1 MNKTLPMKILAISDT
16 VIEGLYSGGVVNRF
30 SGTDVIISCG
40 DLPYAYPEY
49 LLSMLNAMLFF
60 VRGNHDIS
68 SRSWQVQHPGP
79 LGGFDLHK
87 RTAQYN
93 GLLLAGVE
101 GCLRYREGPF
111 MYSQNEM
118 WLNVFELVPRL
129 IVNRL
134 RFGRFLDIFVTHAPP
149 FGIHDEMDL
158 PHQGIKAF
166 LWLDRVFS
174 PTLHLHGHIH
184 LYNHNSNRETMLG
197 TTRIINCYGFQEIL
211 ISMEG

>member
-1 MNKTLPMKILAISDT
+1 MKILAVSDT

-30 SGTDVIISCG
+30 AGTDLIISCG

-49 LLSMLNAMLFF
+49 LLSMLNATLFF

-68 SRSWQVQHPGP
+68 SQSWQIQHPGP

-87 RTAQYN
+87 RITQYK

-101 GCLRYREGPF
+101 GSLRYREGPF
-111 MYSQNEM
+111 MYSQSEM
-118 WLNVFELVPRL
+118 WMNVFELVPGL

-149 FGIHDEMDL
+149 FGIHDETDL

-174 PTLHLHGHIH
+174 PLFHLHGHIH
-184 LYNHNSNRETMLG
+184 LYNHNSNRETLLG
-197 TTRIINCYGFQEIL
+197 DTRIINCYGFREIL
-211 ISMEG
+211 ISLDNQR